1 MARYAKGTRSRA
13 ICDRCGFEIAY
24 LTLRT
29 EWTGLRVCE
38 QCFDAK
44 HPQLEPRL
52 AVDAQE
58 LYSPRPGQN
67 TREDARVLIVSGVTV
82 VED

>member
-1 MARYAKGTRSRA
+1 MARYARGTRSRA

-24 LTLRT
+24 LALKT
-29 EWTGLRVCE
+29 EWTGLRVCK

-58 LYSPRPGQN
+58 LYLPRSGQN